1 MYAIDLFCGA
11 GGMAEGILQAGFQ
24 ILFASDLNADVEKTY
39 TNRKQQL
46 GYIQGTHYQ
55 FHRGDI
61 RDLTGEMIWDAIQNL
76 DMFQH
81 GLSCPSEIDAI
92 FGGPPCQGFSRA
104 GKRDVNDPRN
114 LLFREY
120 LRVISEVRPKY
131 VVMENVEG
139 IRDLVFPSFNGISGH
154 TYYDQTVPVLLEKE
168 LNQIGYQLLTPK
180 TLNAADYGV
189 PQNRKRVIFLAYRED
204 QSVPRYPEPIMKKKR
219 TLEDAIIDGPYRH
232 LCAEG
237 RTPSISGIPIK
248 ETNPKNLELSKHNS
262 IIEERFSLYN
272 EGETTAQLRKR
283 IVEYGVD
290 LSFCP
295 SLISFLSIQT
305 GLAESECLKLA
316 KEGNVDETFL
326 NLLLTKKQI
335 RKKLKRLEPSPTI
348 TTMGDDFISPY
359 TNQAFS
365 VRDLARIQSFD
376 DSFVF
381 LGKRTTGGK
390 RRRTDV
396 PQYTQVGN
404 AVPPLLARA
413 IALEIKQCLEGKR

>member
-1 MYAIDLFCGA
+1 
-11 GGMAEGILQAGFQ
+11 
-24 ILFASDLNADVEKTY
+24 
-39 TNRKQQL
+39 
-46 GYIQGTHYQ
+46 
-55 FHRGDI
+55 
-61 RDLTGEMIWDAIQNL
+61 
-76 DMFQH
+76 
-81 GLSCPSEIDAI
+81 
-92 FGGPPCQGFSRA
+92 
-104 GKRDVNDPRN
+104 
-114 LLFREY
+114 
-120 LRVISEVRPKY
+120 
-131 VVMENVEG
+131 ME
-139 IRDLVFPSFNGISGH
+139 
-154 TYYDQTVPVLLEKE
+154 
-168 LNQIGYQLLTPK
+168 
-180 TLNAADYGV
+180 
-189 PQNRKRVIFLAYRED
+189 
-204 QSVPRYPEPIMKKKR
+204 KKR
-219 TLEDAIIDGPYRH
+219 TLEDAITDGPYRH
-232 LCAEG
+232 LCTAG

-248 ETNPKNLELSKHNS
+248 ETSPKNLELSKHNS

-283 IVEYGVD
+283 IVEHGID
-290 LSFCP
+290 LSSCP

-305 GLAESECLKLA
+305 GFAESECLKLA
-316 KEGNVDETFL
+316 KDGNVDETFL

-335 RKKLKRLEPSPTI
+335 RKKLKRSDPSPTI